1 MGGWWKR
8 SHAVFRL
15 LLLAAVLGVI
25 AGVLVD
31 DSSRPGVALGSGILH
46 RLGFGV
52 LAIAYAVLML
62 FWLAYH
68 GRWASVQVPA
78 VGGGVQPADRIDEAA
93 DNLEELRSASHQRL
107 SAHDDVLEQLR
118 DRVTALEERSSGDAR
133 SGSQPADPGVESST

>member
-1 MGGWWKR
+1 MPAWWQR
-8 SHAVFRL
+8 SHPVFRL
-15 LLLAAVLGVI
+15 LLFASLLGLL

-46 RLGFGV
+46 RLVVGFGV

-93 DNLEELRSASHQRL
+93 DSLEELRRAAHRRL
-107 SAHDDVLEQLR
+107 IAHDDVLEQLR

-133 SGSQPADPGVESST
+133 SGSQPGDPG